1 MLKMAQSSKLRLS
14 NQMEKKRK
22 LTQSGNG
29 VGDKKKNNTK
39 FGKYK

>member
-14 NQMEKKRK
+14 NQVENKTK

-29 VGDKKKNNTK
+29 VRDKKNNNTK